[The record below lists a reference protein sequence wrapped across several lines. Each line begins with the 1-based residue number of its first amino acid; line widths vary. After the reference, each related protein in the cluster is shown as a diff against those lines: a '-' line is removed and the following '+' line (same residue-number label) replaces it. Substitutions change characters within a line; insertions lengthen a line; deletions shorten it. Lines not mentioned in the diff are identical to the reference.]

1 MNEYQSMADC
11 LGCCEE
17 SVRRAAVFPASCE
30 SPTGLY
36 AEADHWCS
44 RCWAH
49 RAEFERFHLLYS
61 QRLTRYVSVRLRHFP
76 YDQRTVATEDV
87 VGETVEV
94 LWRDRHKHLVPERV
108 MYSIAR
114 CLVARRFPPG
124 KEPLAL
130 EEPPEETADP
140 LEDVADLVTLEGE
153 FAKLPEK
160 TRRYLYEHKGLGKTA
175 EEVAAEAG
183 VAKGTVTVS
192 VSRGLRGLR
201 DAFEILRMVL
211 DLVRHILPVLVFMSE
226 YGSSSGWWS

>member
-1 MNEYQSMADC
+1 MNGYQSMPDC

-17 SVRRAAVFPASCE
+17 SVRRAVVFPASTE

-36 AEADHWCS
+36 AEVDRWCS

-61 QRLTRYVSVRLRHFP
+61 QRLTRYVFFRLRHLP
-76 YDQRTVATEDV
+76 YDRRTVAAEDV
-87 VGETVEV
+87 VGETVEL
-94 LWRDRHKHLVPERV
+94 LWRDRHKHRVPERI
-108 MYSIAR
+108 MYLIAR
-114 CLVARRFPPG
+114 RLAARRFPPE

-130 EEPPEETADP
+130 GEQPEETTDP
-140 LEDVADLVTLEGE
+140 MEDAEDLVTLEEE

-160 TRRYLYEHKGLGKTA
+160 TRRYLYEHKGLDKTA

-183 VAKGTVTVS
+183 VSKGTVTVS
-192 VSRGLRGLR
+192 VSGGLRRLR

-226 YGSSSGWWS
+226 HARMWGWWS